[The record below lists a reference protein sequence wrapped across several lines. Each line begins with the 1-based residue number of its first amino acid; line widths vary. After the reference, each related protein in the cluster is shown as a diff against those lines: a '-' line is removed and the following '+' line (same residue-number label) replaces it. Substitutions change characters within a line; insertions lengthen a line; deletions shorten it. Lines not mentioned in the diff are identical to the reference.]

1 MADSIAFELV
11 SPDRLLMSAD
21 VAQVV
26 LSGRE
31 GDFTV
36 LPGHAPVL
44 TTMRPNMVEISAIE
58 GGDVTRIF
66 VRGGFAD
73 VAANRMTVLAEE
85 AIMMDELD
93 RAALEQRIQDA
104 TEDADDASDDQARD
118 DAHELVT
125 RLQALLEAM
134 D

>member
-11 SPDRLLMSAD
+11 SPDRLLMSAE

-36 LPGHAPVL
+36 MPGHAPVI
-44 TTMRPNMVEISAIE
+44 TTLRPNVVEV
-58 GGDVTRIF
+58 GGLDGEDTRIF

-73 VAANRMTVLAEE
+73 VAADRLTVLAEE
-85 AIMMDELD
+85 AIMLNELD

-104 TEDADDASDDQARD
+104 TEDLEDATEDAARD
-118 DAHELVT
+118 DARELLE
-125 RLQALLEAM
+125 RLQALLTAL

>member
-36 LPGHAPVL
+36 LPGHAPVV
-44 TTMRPNMVEISAIE
+44 TTLRPSLVEVDLAANGE
-58 GGDVTRIF
+58 TTRIF

-73 VAANRMTVLAEE
+73 VAADRLTVLAEE

-93 RAALEQRIQDA
+93 REALEQRIQDA
-104 TEDADDASDDQARD
+104 TEDMNDAADDHTRENAR
-118 DAHELVT
+118 ELME
-125 RLQALLEAM
+125 RLQALLEAL

>member
-11 SPDRLLMSAD
+11 SPDRLLMSAE

-36 LPGHAPVL
+36 MLGHAPVI
-44 TTMRPNMVEISAIE
+44 TTLRPNVVEV
-58 GGDVTRIF
+58 GGLDGEDTRIF

-73 VAANRMTVLAEE
+73 VAADRLTVLAEE
-85 AIMMDELD
+85 AIMLNELD

-104 TEDADDASDDQARD
+104 TEDLEDATEDAAR
-118 DAHELVT
+118 AEARELLE
-125 RLQALLEAM
+125 RLQALLTAL

>member
-11 SPDRLLMSAD
+11 SPDRLLMSAE

-36 LPGHAPVL
+36 MPGHAPVI
-44 TTMRPNMVEISAIE
+44 TTLRPNVVEV
-58 GGDVTRIF
+58 GGLDGEDTRIF

-73 VAANRMTVLAEE
+73 VAADRLTVLAEE
-85 AIMMDELD
+85 AIMLNELD

-104 TEDADDASDDQARD
+104 TEDLEDATEDAAR
-118 DAHELVT
+118 AEARELLE
-125 RLQALLEAM
+125 RLQALLTAL

>member
-44 TTMRPNMVEISAIE
+44 TTMRPNLVEISATE

-73 VAANRMTVLAEE
+73 VAANRMTILAEE

-104 TEDADDASDDQARD
+104 TEDADDASDDQTRD
-118 DAHELVT
+118 DARELVT